1 MITNHNILY
10 ILGSVILALLV
21 ALFQYIHKSNHNNIK
36 WYLAIL
42 RFVTIFLLLLLLV
55 NPKFD
60 KDLVKNIKPTL
71 VLAVDNSQSIKYL
84 NKDSLSKF
92 SVQTLLG
99 SSELSEKFEIIAY
112 TFGEHLNQSSV
123 VNFDEEKT
131 NINKALQDIQA
142 IFESQISPIVLISDG
157 NQTIGTNYVN
167 KSKKINK
174 AVFPL
179 VLGDTMN
186 MSDLKIQKINN
197 NKYTYLNN
205 KFPVEIIC
213 SYVGNK
219 TVSSNLIISSENNII
234 HKEQINFSSDN
245 NSKIIT
251 PLIKSSK
258 VGRQSY
264 KVYLK
269 PIQNEKN
276 KINNFKKFSI
286 ETIDQFSKV
295 AIISTMSHPDIGAL
309 KTSIETNKQRSVEVF
324 SPNEYISSKNVYSVV
339 ILYQPNIKFKRVFD
353 LIQKM
358 NNNTLIV
365 GGTSTD
371 WTFLNEI
378 QSDFFLEISRKEEL
392 VKGQINTDF
401 TSFDISAYNFKSYPP
416 LNTKFGEISINSKFE
431 TLLNKYRDDKFISDP
446 LWFTFENNESRN
458 SVILGEDLWKWR
470 MQSFIQESNFITFD
484 SFISKTIQYLDD
496 KKQNNR
502 LVIDYKSIY
511 DGKQD
516 LLITA
521 QYYNKNY
528 ELDLNAEISVK
539 FKNNITGDLIE
550 VPMNINT
557 YFYEIDLN
565 ILESGS
571 YSFEVNVNNEMHNK
585 SGIIE
590 ILEFN
595 IEEQLVNVNID
606 DLKQLSVDTG
616 GKLFS
621 SSQVN
626 ELIKQLISD
635 IRFKSIQKTTKKS
648 VHLLDITLVLFLL
661 FTSISLEWF
670 IRKYNGLI

>member
-358 NNNTLIV
+358 NNNALIV

>member
-10 ILGSVILALLV
+10 IIGSVILALLV
-21 ALFQYIHKSNHNNIK
+21 ALFQYIYKSNHNNIK

-371 WTFLNEI
+371 WAFLNEI

>member
-1 MITNHNILY
+1 M
-10 ILGSVILALLV
+10 
-21 ALFQYIHKSNHNNIK
+21 
-36 WYLAIL
+36 
-42 RFVTIFLLLLLLV
+42 
-55 NPKFD
+55 
-60 KDLVKNIKPTL
+60 
-71 VLAVDNSQSIKYL
+71 AVDNSQSIKYL

>member
-1 MITNHNILY
+1 M
-10 ILGSVILALLV
+10 
-21 ALFQYIHKSNHNNIK
+21 K
-36 WYLAIL
+36 
-42 RFVTIFLLLLLLV
+42 
-55 NPKFD
+55 
-60 KDLVKNIKPTL
+60 
-71 VLAVDNSQSIKYL
+71 
-84 NKDSLSKF
+84 
-92 SVQTLLG
+92 
-99 SSELSEKFEIIAY
+99 
-112 TFGEHLNQSSV
+112 
-123 VNFDEEKT
+123 
-131 NINKALQDIQA
+131 
-142 IFESQISPIVLISDG
+142 
-157 NQTIGTNYVN
+157 
-167 KSKKINK
+167 
-174 AVFPL
+174 
-179 VLGDTMN
+179 
-186 MSDLKIQKINN
+186 
-197 NKYTYLNN
+197 
-205 KFPVEIIC
+205 
-213 SYVGNK
+213 
-219 TVSSNLIISSENNII
+219 
-234 HKEQINFSSDN
+234 
-245 NSKIIT
+245 
-251 PLIKSSK
+251 
-258 VGRQSY
+258 
-264 KVYLK
+264 
-269 PIQNEKN
+269 NEKN

>member
-10 ILGSVILALLV
+10 IIGSVILALLV
-21 ALFQYIHKSNHNNIK
+21 ALFQYIYKSNHNNIK

>member
-528 ELDLNAEISVK
+528 ELYLNAEISVK

>member
-416 LNTKFGEISINSKFE
+416 LNTKFDEISINSKFE

>member
-186 MSDLKIQKINN
+186 ISDLKIQKINN

>member
-60 KDLVKNIKPTL
+60 KDLVKNINPTL

>member
-219 TVSSNLIISSENNII
+219 IVSSNLIISSENNII

-358 NNNTLIV
+358 NNNALIV

>member
-1 MITNHNILY
+1 
-10 ILGSVILALLV
+10 
-21 ALFQYIHKSNHNNIK
+21 
-36 WYLAIL
+36 
-42 RFVTIFLLLLLLV
+42 
-55 NPKFD
+55 
-60 KDLVKNIKPTL
+60 
-71 VLAVDNSQSIKYL
+71 
-84 NKDSLSKF
+84 
-92 SVQTLLG
+92 
-99 SSELSEKFEIIAY
+99 
-112 TFGEHLNQSSV
+112 
-123 VNFDEEKT
+123 
-131 NINKALQDIQA
+131 
-142 IFESQISPIVLISDG
+142 
-157 NQTIGTNYVN
+157 
-167 KSKKINK
+167 
-174 AVFPL
+174 
-179 VLGDTMN
+179 
-186 MSDLKIQKINN
+186 
-197 NKYTYLNN
+197 
-205 KFPVEIIC
+205 
-213 SYVGNK
+213 
-219 TVSSNLIISSENNII
+219 
-234 HKEQINFSSDN
+234 
-245 NSKIIT
+245 
-251 PLIKSSK
+251 
-258 VGRQSY
+258 
-264 KVYLK
+264 
-269 PIQNEKN
+269 
-276 KINNFKKFSI
+276 
-286 ETIDQFSKV
+286 
-295 AIISTMSHPDIGAL
+295 
-309 KTSIETNKQRSVEVF
+309 
-324 SPNEYISSKNVYSVV
+324 
-339 ILYQPNIKFKRVFD
+339 
-353 LIQKM
+353 
-358 NNNTLIV
+358 
-365 GGTSTD
+365 
-371 WTFLNEI
+371 
-378 QSDFFLEISRKEEL
+378 
-392 VKGQINTDF
+392 
-401 TSFDISAYNFKSYPP
+401 
-416 LNTKFGEISINSKFE
+416 
-431 TLLNKYRDDKFISDP
+431 LLNKYRDDKFISDP

>member
-21 ALFQYIHKSNHNNIK
+21 ALFQYIYKSNHNNIK

>member
-112 TFGEHLNQSSV
+112 TFGEHLNQSYV